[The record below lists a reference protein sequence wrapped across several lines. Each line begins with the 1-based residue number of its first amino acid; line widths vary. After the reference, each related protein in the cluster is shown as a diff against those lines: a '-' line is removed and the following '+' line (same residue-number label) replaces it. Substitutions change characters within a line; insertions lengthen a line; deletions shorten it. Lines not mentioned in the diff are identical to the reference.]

1 MPARADLTIYQGDDY
16 TATVTVE
23 GTDITGYTAR
33 AQIRD
38 DVADREPTIL
48 ATIVALVSPPYI
60 LLSIPRS
67 VTALLPGTQLLWDL
81 EVTDPS
87 SQVTTLMAGFVV
99 LQQEVTR

>member
-1 MPARADLTIYQGDDY
+1 M
-16 TATVTVE
+16 ATVTVE

-38 DVADREPTIL
+38 DVADREPVIL
-48 ATIVALVSPPYI
+48 ATIVALVSPPNI

-67 VTALLPGTQLLWDL
+67 VTALLPSTQLVWDL
-81 EVTDPS
+81 EVTDPF
-87 SQVTTLMAGFVV
+87 SQVTTLMAGYVA